1 MLKGTGV
8 SDGCGIGTAVVIEE
22 KELDYSSVVYTTAE
36 EEKARLNAAVN
47 TFCERTERIGE
58 ELKKSAGE
66 KEAEIMQGHIEM
78 VHDPFM
84 ISQMQEQI
92 DGGAVAEAAVETV
105 CNQFIAMFEGLEDE
119 LTRQRV
125 SDICDIR
132 DDLLR
137 ILLGI
142 HSVDLGSVPAGSI
155 LIAHD
160 FTPSMTGKIRKE
172 NVQAIVA
179 EVGGITSHSAIL
191 ARAMG
196 IPAVLSVPDAVKDI
210 QNGDLLIVDG
220 FTGKILSDPDEK
232 TIREYQIRQR
242 QWEQEKDSLK
252 KFCHLPTRTSNGV
265 AKAVY
270 GNIGKPE
277 DVQAVVLNGGEGI
290 GLFRTE
296 FLFMDRTAEP
306 SEEEQ
311 FEAYATVV
319 KAMNGKEVMIRTLDI
334 GGDKNIPYLEMGKED
349 NPFLGHRAIRYCLD
363 HQELFC
369 RQIRAILRASAYGN
383 VKIMLPLVT
392 MAQEITKARQLIEA
406 CTKELREEGKTVREV
421 PVGIMVETPA
431 AAIISD
437 ELAHLADFFS
447 IGTNDLTGYV
457 MAADRGNQAVA
468 ELYDIMQPP
477 VLRAIEMT
485 IRNARKAGI
494 PVGMCGEGA
503 ADPRLIPRLLEWGLD
518 EFSVSASSILRTR
531 KIISEHKAPEIHA
544 IL

>member
-47 TFCERTERIGE
+47 TFCEKTEKIGE

-92 DGGAVAEAAVETV
+92 DSGAVAESAVETV

-125 SDICDIR
+125 SDIRDIR

-369 RQIRAILRASAYGN
+369 RQVRAILRASAYGN